1 LYQSVFIYLTLLFT
15 ERLNSF
21 LKFGSFPLKNRLSW
35 YRTIM
40 LAVYTR
46 PLENYKNSEKR

>member
-1 LYQSVFIYLTLLFT
+1 VFIYLTLLFT

-21 LKFGSFPLKNRLSW
+21 LKFGLFPLKNHISW

-40 LAVYTR
+40 LAVHYIHKTIR
-46 PLENYKNSEKR
+46 KLQKL